1 MDREGWGKSVVDRL
15 AADIQINFP
24 GIKGFSPG
32 NLWRMR
38 AFFLKYR
45 TGAQILAQPA
55 RELLATNLS
64 QAVTELNDSILPQA
78 VSGIPW
84 YHNVLIFEKLKVPVQ
99 RLWYA
104 TRTLEHGWMKSQPI
118 VELTVSIQAR
128 RASEGW
134 FRPLA
139 CASGLYFHQPTL
151 EHGWSRAI
159 LTIQIE
165 SDLYGRQ
172 GKAISNFT
180 NTLPSPQ
187 SDLVQHTLKDP
198 YIFDFLTLHT
208 EAIER
213 DLESGL
219 VDHIRK
225 FLLEMG
231 AGFAFVGQQMHIVG
245 RFSARTAKKQ
255 LTKHRRDRSRIRA
268 SPNSLIRRRFNNSLG
283 EKIETMNDMLI
294 QDTSK

>member
-139 CASGLYFHQPTL
+139 CA
-151 EHGWSRAI
+151 
-159 LTIQIE
+159 
-165 SDLYGRQ
+165 
-172 GKAISNFT
+172 
-180 NTLPSPQ
+180 
-187 SDLVQHTLKDP
+187 
-198 YIFDFLTLHT
+198 
-208 EAIER
+208 
-213 DLESGL
+213 
-219 VDHIRK
+219 
-225 FLLEMG
+225 
-231 AGFAFVGQQMHIVG
+231 
-245 RFSARTAKKQ
+245 
-255 LTKHRRDRSRIRA
+255 
-268 SPNSLIRRRFNNSLG
+268 
-283 EKIETMNDMLI
+283 
-294 QDTSK
+294 